1 MGFPWFLK
9 PDLLLHKEL
18 LDAQEAL
25 AQSAGNSSATDRKQ
39 DRQIKA
45 LEQRVA
51 ELEAQLLALETFLA
65 EKGILPPAEEEAAAA
80 ESGPKCSAPGQPQE
94 DGSVRFPARTER
106 TVVCPRCGKCQLG
119 NRDLCIACGAAFR
132 YENEE

>member
-25 AQSAGNSSATDRKQ
+25 AQSAGNSSAADRKQ
-39 DRQIKA
+39 DRQIQA

-51 ELEAQLLALETFLA
+51 ELEAQLLALESFLS
-65 EKGILPPAEEEAAAA
+65 EQGILPPAEEPAPATPA
-80 ESGPKCSAPGQPQE
+80 PSAPGQLLE
-94 DGSVRFPARTER
+94 DGSARFPARTER
-106 TVVCPRCGKCQLG
+106 TVACPRCGKCQLG
-119 NRDLCIACGAAFR
+119 NRDLCIACGTPFR
-132 YENEE
+132 YENDA